1 MTGRENV
8 FINGM
13 LLGLT
18 HAEVT
23 ERFAAIVAFAEL
35 ADFIDTPVKFYSSG
49 MFMRLGFAVAVHT
62 DHHVLLVAQVLTVRD
77 LAFQLTCFER
87 LRSLHA
93 AGTPPLLVSTP
104 MPPHRPL
111 PPRAP

>member
-49 MFMRLGFAVAVHT
+49 MFMRLGFAVAVHP
-62 DHHVLLVAQVLTVRD
+62 DPDVLLVDAVLAVGDIAFPHQCFDTMRAPPDAGPPTPLVR
-77 LAFQLTCFER
+77 
-87 LRSLHA
+87 
-93 AGTPPLLVSTP
+93 PPLP
-104 MPPHRPL
+104 AHL
-111 PPRAP
+111 P